1 MHIIIIII
9 NKAILQRQNEYS
21 GKQQKTE
28 IHNEPTF
35 NIICKSH
42 TDRDEQKQQTKS
54 DCNADSA
61 SLKRIGIDKINEIL
75 NGLYDSGETSEDLSR
90 PILIAMQ

>member
-1 MHIIIIII
+1 MSTAE
-9 NKAILQRQNEYS
+9 NNRRQKS
-21 GKQQKTE
+21 T
-28 IHNEPTF
+28 TF
-35 NIICKSH
+35 NINIICKSH